1 LQALLAL
8 AAEHLDG
15 RLVRQH
21 HEDAGTDRRHVSLQG
36 VGGLLIHHLQR
47 HLHLR
52 VAVGLAVAEVDG
64 EGVDGQEHRGRTRLV
79 RCGLDMGG
87 LLPLLAFLGRRLLL
101 QQHDRRAGPHQHHDQ
116 RNGDD
121 EDQLLLA
128 AACCWGGG
136 GFRRGGG
143 HEDSLRIA

>member
-21 HEDAGTDRRHVSLQG
+21 HEDAGADRRHVSLQG

-47 HLHLR
+47 DLHLR

-64 EGVDGQEHRGRTRLV
+64 EGVDGQKHRRGAGLV
-79 RCGLDMGG
+79 RRGLHVSG
-87 LLPLLAFLGRRLLL
+87 LFPVLALLGRRLLF

-128 AACCWGGG
+128 AACCWGCG

-143 HEDSLRIA
+143 HADSLRIA